1 MMAWSKLHRGDMEA
15 DNTAQAGFDGIGN
28 TSLLSNLECV
38 ANKTTIFVQEEVYW
52 HEVYRESS
60 RNYASG
66 WFRGDP

>member
-1 MMAWSKLHRGDMEA
+1 MEA
-15 DNTAQAGFDGIGN
+15 DNTAQDGFDGIGN

-38 ANKTTIFVQEEVYW
+38 ANKTTIFVQEEVHW

-66 WFRGDP
+66 